1 MIDGTTNSAVC
12 PACKAQSMLI
22 GTKNDYQIFECGNC
36 SFLFVHPYPTPDELT
51 GYYSS
56 NYRSASANYYP
67 KLKSRKRRAL
77 VKSLRFFRY
86 AHGKKVLDIGCGGGV
101 MVNAFRRLG
110 ADAHGADISWNSIQ
124 FARQNFPRCTFYCE
138 NFDVMRHRN
147 IRFDFMFTS
156 ELMEHIAGPHECL
169 RMINAL
175 SKPGTV
181 VYVATPDAGHAAVPE
196 DIFAWGDICPP
207 EHLQWFNQSNLAK
220 VFDEYGFDLLKA
232 YHKKTP
238 ALSLLFRKR
247 GELVPR
253 DRQSGAGLNPSVHPP
268 LRVYECTAS
277 CDLWRRRSMACAST
291 VDGGLARDALTTH
304 PRRHASA

>member
-1 MIDGTTNSAVC
+1 MQTTGPGPDSPPTAISANHRSIRGGVIQEISASTGAKSRKGCGGVERNLMIDGTTNSAVC

-36 SFLFVHPYPTPDELT
+36 SFLFVHPYPIPDELT

-56 NYRSASANYYP
+56 NYRGASANYYP

-86 AHGKKVLDIGCGGGV
+86 VYRKKVLDIGCGGGV

-124 FARQNFPRCTFYCE
+124 FARQKFPRCTFYCE
-138 NFDVMRHRN
+138 NFDVMRRRH

-156 ELMEHIAGPHECL
+156 ELMEHVAGPHECL
-169 RMINAL
+169 RMIDAL

-196 DIFAWGDICPP
+196 DIFAWEDLCPP

-220 VFDEYGFDLLKA
+220 VFDAYGFDLLKA

-247 GELVPR
+247 GE
-253 DRQSGAGLNPSVHPP
+253 
-268 LRVYECTAS
+268 
-277 CDLWRRRSMACAST
+277 
-291 VDGGLARDALTTH
+291 
-304 PRRHASA
+304 